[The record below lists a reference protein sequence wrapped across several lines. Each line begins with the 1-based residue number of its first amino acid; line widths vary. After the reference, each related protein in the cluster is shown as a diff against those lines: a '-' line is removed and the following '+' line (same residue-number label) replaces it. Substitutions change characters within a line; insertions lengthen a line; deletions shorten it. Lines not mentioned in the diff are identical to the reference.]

1 MIAKVLGSVASFTG
15 SAAYC
20 LHDRAEEGEPRPE
33 TAERVEWTDTR
44 NLPTSRADRA
54 TAVMA
59 ATAESAPELKR
70 LAGVPLTGRK
80 LQKPAYHFTLNWA
93 KDETPGRQEMSRAV
107 DESMK
112 ALGLEKHQALIVA
125 HNDRAHAHVHVLVNR
140 VSMDTGKAANL
151 VRDRLTLSKWAEDY
165 ERRQG
170 RIRCEKRVKNNAERR
185 RGEWV
190 RHRGSLPTGRY
201 RRERMNPEREPRPEP
216 IPPATE
222 PAAQQKVAWLRWR
235 GTTRVWRT
243 WQRERRWLLEEL
255 ERRCGREW
263 SRGLRP
269 AGPGAGAAGGRP
281 GAAVWGRLAACG
293 SEGRKPLRRSSPR
306 TCEGDRRHSG
316 GEQEDLEQ
324 HAPGASGRSWQNVHG
339 TRRRGRSRRP
349 AGERLPEGSLRD
361 PGEMGRSGGEW
372 SGRRVGTLWRHP
384 MASAIGSASSRCAEY
399 MGEAWWDQAREVG
412 GEAEVQRQR
421 QASRRRCWPAR
432 SAWRPRGRQRKR
444 SSRGGRRPRGRRRS
458 RGARSANGS
467 IAAET
472 SDPAGD
478 GGCETQALSP
488 YVGNQRG
495 GQPSDRARGAA
506 GGRSGGDARA

>member
-54 TAVMA
+54 AAVMA
-59 ATAESAPELKR
+59 ATAESATELKR

-140 VSMDTGKAANL
+140 VSMETGKAANL
-151 VRDRLTLSKWAEDY
+151 VRDRVTLSKWAEDY

-201 RRERMNPEREPRPEP
+201 RRERMNPEREPRPRP
-216 IPPATE
+216 IPPVPVTE
-222 PAAQQKVAWLRWR
+222 PEVQRRKVAWQRAEVRMEWEQSQWIR
-235 GTTRVWRT
+235 RVD
-243 WQRERRWLLEEL
+243 LEEL
-255 ERRCGREW
+255 GHRSGREW
-263 SRGLRP
+263 SEVYARQGQQREQLEKSWRGVRGR
-269 AGPGAGAAGGRP
+269 AKQWKQAGGRWKELGAYLRGRP
-281 GAAVWGRLAACG
+281 ELLRRARAALQAAHRAERAQVAAGHGAAAREIERQRGKYYRERLEG
-293 SEGRKPLRRSSPR
+293 SEGRAERAAPDARGGWGPYGAPYGDGDWECFERLREYADEARWDQVR
-306 TCEGDRRHSG
+306 ETEGEAAFARQKQAQAEVAARAEHRAAERATAQA
-316 GEQEDLEQ
+316 EQERRAAAPLEAARAKWCEREQ
-324 HAPGASGRSWQNVHG
+324 RD
-339 TRRRGRSRRP
+339 RGR
-349 AGERLPEGSLRD
+349 
-361 PGEMGRSGGEW
+361 
-372 SGRRVGTLWRHP
+372 
-384 MASAIGSASSRCAEY
+384 
-399 MGEAWWDQAREVG
+399 
-412 GEAEVQRQR
+412 
-421 QASRRRCWPAR
+421 
-432 SAWRPRGRQRKR
+432 
-444 SSRGGRRPRGRRRS
+444 
-458 RGARSANGS
+458 
-467 IAAET
+467 
-472 SDPAGD
+472 GD
-478 GGCETQALSP
+478 GFS
-488 YVGNQRG
+488 R
-495 GQPSDRARGAA
+495 
-506 GGRSGGDARA
+506 

>member
-1 MIAKVLGSVASFTG
+1 MIAKVLGSVASFSG

-222 PAAQQKVAWLRWR
+222 PAAQQKVAWQRAEE
-235 GTTRVWRT
+235 RVEWEQL
-243 WQRERRWLLEEL
+243 QRERRWLLEDL
-255 ERRCGREW
+255 AHRCGREW
-263 SRGLRP
+263 SEVYARQGQQREQLAKDWRGVWGRRRQWKQ
-269 AGPGAGAAGGRP
+269 AGGRWKEL
-281 GAAVWGRLAACG
+281 GAYLRGRPEVLRRELAALERSHRAERAQLAVVHGTAAREIEQGRASIYRRELEG
-293 SEGRKPLRRSSPR
+293 SERRA
-306 TCEGDRRHSG
+306 DR
-316 GEQEDLEQ
+316 
-324 HAPGASGRSWQNVHG
+324 AASGRADGWG
-339 TRRRGRSRRP
+339 PYGAP
-349 AGERLPEGSLRD
+349 YGERDWE
-361 PGEMGRSGGEW
+361 
-372 SGRRVGTLWRHP
+372 RVKQMR
-384 MASAIGSASSRCAEY
+384 EY
-399 MGEAWWDQAREVG
+399 VDEARWDQVRETQGEAG
-412 GEAEVQRQR
+412 VQRQKQTEAVAVALAER
-421 QASRRRCWPAR
+421 RAAERAAAQAERERRAAAERA
-432 SAWRPRGRQRKR
+432 AELAKWRDRDRGRDFGP
-444 SSRGGRRPRGRRRS
+444 SR
-458 RGARSANGS
+458 
-467 IAAET
+467 
-472 SDPAGD
+472 
-478 GGCETQALSP
+478 
-488 YVGNQRG
+488 
-495 GQPSDRARGAA
+495 
-506 GGRSGGDARA
+506 